1 MKGKKAKCEGLSLQ
15 KWRVFQQRLELTN
28 KLIKQ
33 YHQLN
38 SVLFFFS
45 RKFQKDLE
53 MANLADAGLA
63 HGDSLSRFIRII
75 RIICCTCWD
84 LHLYRKIMVT
94 FTEEDIYFLSQK
106 KKEILWVGSCALRS
120 RSTASHGG
128 HISPKIE
135 VKE

>member
-1 MKGKKAKCEGLSLQ
+1 MRGPLATEMTCVSAAP
-15 KWRVFQQRLELTN
+15 WTN
-28 KLIKQ
+28 KETNKAIPPTEFC
-33 YHQLN
+33 
-38 SVLFFFS
+38 VIFFFS
-45 RKFQKDLE
+45 EIPEGSRNGQSC
-53 MANLADAGLA
+53 DAGLA

-94 FTEEDIYFLSQK
+94 LTEEDIYFLSQK